1 MNTDFGTYIK
11 ELVKKFRENGI
22 SAEEKSLQYGCQL
35 VLAKGTDKAV
45 LSVYNGKNGIKFVWN
60 GKNAAFTQACKDILA
75 DGRSTG
81 TNYSLLKNLPQYN
94 RLWAGR
100 DDSGTS
106 GKGDFFGP
114 LVVAAVACD
123 EKSASRLFSLG
134 VKDCKIVSDKDVLKM
149 KDEICSTALAV
160 SVLALTPKMYNY
172 RYNQLKAAGQNLN
185 HLLSSGH
192 AAALTG
198 VIGKCPGCGYALVD
212 RFAVHNDIT
221 QRIHEKYPAVKVV
234 QMPKAEADIAVA
246 AASVLARAEFLRIM
260 AELEAQAGI
269 QLPKGGSDAATSCAR
284 IIAEKFGKESL
295 ANFVKLHFANYKRI

>member
-11 ELVKKFRENGI
+11 ELVKKFSENGI

-45 LSVYNGKNGIKFVWN
+45 LSVYNGKKGIKFVWN

-75 DGRSTG
+75 DGSSTG
-81 TNYSLLKNLPQYN
+81 TNYCLLKDLPGFN
-94 RLWAGR
+94 GIWAGS
-100 DDSGTS
+100 DES

-149 KDEICSTALAV
+149 KDEICSAALAV

-172 RYNQLKAAGQNLN
+172 RYNQLN
-185 HLLSSGH
+185 SGH

-269 QLPKGGSDAATSCAR
+269 PLPKGGSDAATSCAR